1 MMSKVML
8 FSLVATIA
16 LLAGGKVWVSY
27 LRVDTEQSVAQLKK
41 EKVLLVQDVQNLKL
55 ELASM
60 TRPDTLRRLAREL
73 GMSAPTAMQVVKP

>member
-1 MMSKVML
+1 MMGRL
-8 FSLVATIA
+8 GIFALVVSIG
-16 LLAGGKVWVSY
+16 LLAGAKVWVSY
-27 LRVDTEQSVAQLKK
+27 LRVDTEQQVANLKK

-73 GMSAPTAMQVVKP
+73 GMAAPTAMQVVKP

>member
-1 MMSKVML
+1 MLSRAIL
-8 FSLVATIA
+8 FSLVATIG

-27 LRVDTEQSVAQLKK
+27 LRVDTEQGVNQLKK

-73 GMSAPTAMQVVKP
+73 GMAAPSAMQVMKP

>member
-1 MMSKVML
+1 ML

>member
-8 FSLVATIA
+8 FSLVVTIG

-27 LRVDTEQSVAQLKK
+27 LRVDTEQNVGQLKK

>member
-1 MMSKVML
+1 MLSRAIL
-8 FSLVATIA
+8 FSLVATIG

-27 LRVDTEQSVAQLKK
+27 LRVDTEQSVNQLKK

-73 GMSAPTAMQVVKP
+73 GMAAPSAMQVMKP